1 MRVLGLAFAVLLAV
15 TVPIAA
21 HANGARSNMGP
32 ANAGPAP
39 GIVPVWDSGGS
50 GRHPGV
56 VGNHPTAGHV
66 RQWNRGGVRPHWRQN
81 WNGGWIPYGG
91 PGCPP
96 IGSGVPVA
104 AHSIIPSLIGEAR
117 RAGGVTRSQANQK
130 PQLSR
135 DVVSG
140 VVGHSFHLV
149 RFPFVKG
156 GRVSHRWADATWRE
170 EREARPV
177 LVDPAISNV
186 DRYAEPM
193 GEVAGSAG

>member
-1 MRVLGLAFAVLLAV
+1 MVRAGTRALSATTQQPV
-15 TVPIAA
+15 TF
-21 HANGARSNMGP
+21 ANGTA
-32 ANAGPAP
+32 AGF
-39 GIVPVWDSGGS
+39 GLIGGRTGMAAGYPMA
-50 GRHPGV
+50 GR
-56 VGNHPTAGHV
+56 
-66 RQWNRGGVRPHWRQN
+66 
-81 WNGGWIPYGG
+81 
-91 PGCPP
+91 GCPP

-104 AHSIIPSLIGEAR
+104 AHSIIASLIGEAR

-140 VVGHSFHLV
+140 VVGHSFRLV

-156 GRVSHRWADATWRE
+156 GRVSHRWADATWRQ